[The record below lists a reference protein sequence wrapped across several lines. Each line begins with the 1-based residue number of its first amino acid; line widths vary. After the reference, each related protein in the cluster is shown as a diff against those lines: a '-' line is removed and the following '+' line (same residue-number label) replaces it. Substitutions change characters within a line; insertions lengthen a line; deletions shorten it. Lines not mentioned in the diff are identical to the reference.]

1 MRVAVTVEQCWHRVP
16 GGTAVATCKVLDHL
30 RATSDIE
37 LIGLAAWHHRP
48 PAPPFQPGIPVRRV
62 PLPQPLMYDTW
73 ARLHLPRVEWTVRR
87 SDVVHATTILVPPT
101 RKPLVVTVHDLA
113 FLHDPAMFT
122 SRGVGLFRKGLD
134 VVRRH
139 AGLVL
144 CSSLATMGD
153 ALDAGIGADR
163 LRHVP
168 LGVDPATPVPMSEIA
183 SVRDRYRLVR
193 PYLLFVGTQE
203 PRKNLAGLLAAMAN
217 MDDSHDL
224 AVVGP
229 LGWGDDVTVP
239 AAIRDRVR
247 EIGFLSADDLA
258 AMYAGAAAFVY
269 PSFREGFGLPVA
281 EAMAHGTP
289 VVTSRGTSTE
299 EVAGGAAVL
308 IDPSSPA
315 DIARGIAEALA
326 DRTRL
331 AAAGRARAAELT
343 WAKTAA
349 LTLQAYR
356 DVAR

>member
-1 MRVAVTVEQCWHRVP
+1 
-16 GGTAVATCKVLDHL
+16 
-30 RATSDIE
+30 
-37 LIGLAAWHHRP
+37 
-48 PAPPFQPGIPVRRV
+48 
-62 PLPQPLMYDTW
+62 MYDIW
-73 ARLHLPRVEWTVRR
+73 ARARWPRVEWTVLRPA
-87 SDVVHATTILVPPT
+87 VVHATTILVPPT
-101 RKPLVVTVHDLA
+101 RKPLVVTLHDLA

-134 VVRRH
+134 VVRRQ
-139 AGLVL
+139 ADLVL

-168 LGVDPATPVPMSEIA
+168 LGVDPVRTVTTADIA
-183 SVRDRYRLVR
+183 SVRGRYGLTR

-203 PRKNLAGLLAAMAN
+203 PRKNLAGLLSALAM

-229 LGWGDDVTVP
+229 LGWGDDVVIP
-239 AAIRDRVR
+239 ASVRDRVR
-247 EIGFLSADDLA
+247 AIGFLSADDLA
-258 AMYAGAAAFVY
+258 AMYAGAAVFVY
-269 PSFREGFGLPVA
+269 PSLREGFGLPVA

-315 DIARGIAEALA
+315 DIARGITEALA
-326 DRTRL
+326 HAVRL
-331 AAAGRARAAELT
+331 REAGRRRAADLT

-349 LTLQAYR
+349 LTMQAYR
-356 DVAR
+356 DVVA